1 MPVPGVAPVRARS
14 VVVTAAASRIP
25 APPREAGVTTRIL
38 VPPRLPDATET
49 RTPAAA
55 PVPAAMVMAEAATT
69 APIRP
74 EATAA
79 TTMAD
84 AMVAADFMRL
94 RSADRMARPTQRAFI
109 VVLGESRGANVF
121 VPEGLNDSRQVR
133 TAWNLFKNGPVPAGR
148 AENVCESL
156 RSAVPTGTVSLLEH
170 VPGTSYLATIMQ
182 SLRDAVRHAP
192 YASCDHRQS

>member
-69 APIRP
+69 APIPP
-74 EATAA
+74 EATAGFPNGEVFWGA
-79 TTMAD
+79 GFFG
-84 AMVAADFMRL
+84 VGAAGGKWGRL
-94 RSADRMARPTQRAFI
+94 H
-109 VVLGESRGANVF
+109 
-121 VPEGLNDSRQVR
+121 
-133 TAWNLFKNGPVPAGR
+133 AG
-148 AENVCESL
+148 
-156 RSAVPTGTVSLLEH
+156 GF
-170 VPGTSYLATIMQ
+170 
-182 SLRDAVRHAP
+182 
-192 YASCDHRQS
+192 

>member
-38 VPPRLPDATET
+38 IPPRLPDATET

-74 EATAA
+74 QATAGSLH
-79 TTMAD
+79 
-84 AMVAADFMRL
+84 VGCFWVGRFYAA
-94 RSADRMARPTQRAFI
+94 S
-109 VVLGESRGANVF
+109 VV
-121 VPEGLNDSRQVR
+121 
-133 TAWNLFKNGPVPAGR
+133 
-148 AENVCESL
+148 
-156 RSAVPTGTVSLLEH
+156 VSL
-170 VPGTSYLATIMQ
+170 GARI
-182 SLRDAVRHAP
+182 HA
-192 YASCDHRQS
+192 AL

>member
-74 EATAA
+74 EATAGTTLGGGVGAAGFIRRPA
-79 TTMAD
+79 TGPLAT
-84 AMVAADFMRL
+84 
-94 RSADRMARPTQRAFI
+94 RPTP
-109 VVLGESRGANVF
+109 EVF
-121 VPEGLNDSRQVR
+121 
-133 TAWNLFKNGPVPAGR
+133 GR
-148 AENVCESL
+148 L
-156 RSAVPTGTVSLLEH
+156 W
-170 VPGTSYLATIMQ
+170 
-182 SLRDAVRHAP
+182 
-192 YASCDHRQS
+192 

>member
-74 EATAA
+74 EATAGDPFSGALGAGGVLWARWTGPVGAA
-79 TTMAD
+79 TAQG
-84 AMVAADFMRL
+84 AV
-94 RSADRMARPTQRAFI
+94 
-109 VVLGESRGANVF
+109 VVLCVGRRGV
-121 VPEGLNDSRQVR
+121 
-133 TAWNLFKNGPVPAGR
+133 
-148 AENVCESL
+148 
-156 RSAVPTGTVSLLEH
+156 
-170 VPGTSYLATIMQ
+170 
-182 SLRDAVRHAP
+182 
-192 YASCDHRQS
+192 

>member
-69 APIRP
+69 APILP

-79 TTMAD
+79 YHIPYSMHGGD
-84 AMVAADFMRL
+84 PKRL
-94 RSADRMARPTQRAFI
+94 RSAARMRPHSPGGFIDPLVSTRA
-109 VVLGESRGANVF
+109 
-121 VPEGLNDSRQVR
+121 
-133 TAWNLFKNGPVPAGR
+133 
-148 AENVCESL
+148 
-156 RSAVPTGTVSLLEH
+156 
-170 VPGTSYLATIMQ
+170 
-182 SLRDAVRHAP
+182 
-192 YASCDHRQS
+192 